1 MRNRELAG
9 LLEDLVEMDLRGY
22 DGPRAME
29 WAAERQRLVER
40 VGEICRMS
48 PETLEGEMAGL
59 RGLLARTEAI
69 EEKCRVLRDEL
80 RSGLNVFEIHAGQVL
95 QLAGAIAESEQLI
108 DRMA

>member
-1 MRNRELAG
+1 MKNLELAE
-9 LLEDLVEMDLRGY
+9 LLENLAEMDLRGY

-40 VGEICRMS
+40 VGEICRVS
-48 PETLEGEMAGL
+48 PESAEGEMAGL

-69 EEKCRVLRDEL
+69 EGKYRVLRDEL
-80 RSGLNVFEIHAGQVL
+80 RSGLSVFEVHAGQVL
-95 QLAGAIAESEQLI
+95 QLAGAIAESEPLI